1 MDVSKSF
8 FLSVKRSFEEFCFF
22 ETFLPTDVKLGR
34 VEIIFFLL
42 KLRRCLSP
50 FPPFHRFKI
59 DSRSGMASRFRR
71 ETNHYKV
78 KNGMAR
84 NVILII
90 LDFPR

>member
-59 DSRSGMASRFRR
+59 DSSSGTASRFRR

>member
-1 MDVSKSF
+1 MHVSKSF

-34 VEIIFFLL
+34 VKVVFFLL

-59 DSRSGMASRFRR
+59 DSRSGTASRFRR

>member
-34 VEIIFFLL
+34 VEVVFFLL

-59 DSRSGMASRFRR
+59 DSRSGTASRFRR

>member
-34 VEIIFFLL
+34 VEVVFFLL

-50 FPPFHRFKI
+50 FPSFHRCKI

>member
-34 VEIIFFLL
+34 VEVVFFLL

-50 FPPFHRFKI
+50 FHRFKI
-59 DSRSGMASRFRR
+59 DSKEWHG
-71 ETNHYKV
+71 V
-78 KNGMAR
+78 KIPTRNKSLQSKKRNG
-84 NVILII
+84 
-90 LDFPR
+90 